1 MVHMYCDKCG
11 KIIETPKE
19 RIIGSYYTLA
29 FNGVEICKN
38 CADEL
43 RGVIDRY
50 LEDEEE

>member
-1 MVHMYCDKCG
+1 MIDMYCDRCG
-11 KIIETPKE
+11 KIIENPEE

-29 FNGVEICKN
+29 FNSVEIRKN

-43 RGVIDRY
+43 RDVIDRY